1 MSAADRDRP
10 PDAFVHRID
19 RRFFYGWLMVAAG
32 ALILFASGPG
42 QSHTFGVFLTEVT
55 RDLRL
60 SHTEVSFAYGAATL
74 AAAFGLPFAGRHV
87 DRRGARRVLAVVSLL
102 LGGAAIAFGFVNGL
116 VVLALGFAAVRY
128 LGQGCLFLC
137 ANNVVA
143 QWFERRRGFALSLV
157 WLGFSASVALHPP
170 FAQWLIET
178 VGWREA
184 WLWLGLSSWALLLPV
199 LWLVRNRP
207 EDVGL
212 RPDGGPPL
220 EPEPAG
226 GAPSEPGPDLP
237 PGSADP
243 PASRDDGYCGR
254 DTSVPR
260 ESPGSG
266 PPASR
271 DDLQGPAAR
280 SDAPD
285 GARADA
291 NPPAPPRKA
300 GIGSEPAGPDDPAPS
315 RRAAAHPEIT
325 GLTLRQAL
333 RTSAFWIIAG
343 GLSLIA
349 LLMTGLFFHQVAIF
363 QLRGLDTHV
372 ATRVFAI
379 TALVSVVSAPV
390 LGRIMD
396 RAPSRLVFA
405 GALVVMATALAALR
419 LVDDVATAVA
429 YALVFGL
436 ANASMQVNVGYL
448 WADYFGRR
456 RLGSIQGSG
465 QTALIVGASL
475 GPLPFSL
482 SLDLTG
488 DYSAALVGSAALTV
502 LAALIAAV
510 FLRYPSRPTS
520 APGLGTRPA

>member
-1 MSAADRDRP
+1 MTAADRVSDT
-10 PDAFVHRID
+10 FVRRID
-19 RRFFYGWLMVAAG
+19 RRFFFGWLMVAAG

-42 QSHTFGVFLTEVT
+42 QSHTFGVFLTEVA

-74 AAAFGLPFAGRHV
+74 AAAFGLPLAGRHV
-87 DRRGARRVLAVVSLL
+87 DRRGARRVLAVVSIL
-102 LGGAAIAFGFVNGL
+102 LGFAAIAFGFVNGL

-128 LGQGCLFLC
+128 FGQGCLFLC

-184 WLWLGLSSWALLLPV
+184 WLWLGLSSWALLFPV

-212 RPDGGPPL
+212 RPDGGP
-220 EPEPAG
+220 AG
-226 GAPSEPGPDLP
+226 GAPPEPWTDPRPGAASPATSRVGPH
-237 PGSADP
+237 
-243 PASRDDGYCGR
+243 
-254 DTSVPR
+254 
-260 ESPGSG
+260 E
-266 PPASR
+266 
-271 DDLQGPAAR
+271 PAAR
-280 SDAPD
+280 SEVDV
-285 GARADA
+285 GVGADA
-291 NPPAPPRKA
+291 GAGADAHPLREAGTSSGAAGSASSPRA
-300 GIGSEPAGPDDPAPS
+300 EP
-315 RRAAAHPEIT
+315 PEIT

-333 RTSAFWIIAG
+333 RTSAFWIVAA

-372 ATRVFAI
+372 ATRVFAMTAI
-379 TALVSVVSAPV
+379 TSVVSAPV

-405 GALVVMATALAALR
+405 GALCVMAAALLALH
-419 LVDDVATAVA
+419 LVHDVTTAVT
-429 YALVFGL
+429 YAIVFGL

-482 SLDLTG
+482 SRDLTG
-488 DYSAALVGSAALTV
+488 DYSAALVGSAVLSV
-502 LAALIAAV
+502 LAALAAAA
-510 FLRYPSRPTS
+510 FLRYPHPHRRPGSRPGRADPT
-520 APGLGTRPA
+520 

>member
-1 MSAADRDRP
+1 MSAADRDRA

-74 AAAFGLPFAGRHV
+74 AAAFGLPFAGRYV

-212 RPDGGPPL
+212 RPDGGP
-220 EPEPAG
+220 EPEPEPGG
-226 GAPSEPGPDLP
+226 GAPTKPDPDL
-237 PGSADP
+237 
-243 PASRDDGYCGR
+243 
-254 DTSVPR
+254 
-260 ESPGSG
+260 SPGSG
-266 PPASR
+266 PA
-271 DDLQGPAAR
+271 
-280 SDAPD
+280 
-285 GARADA
+285 
-291 NPPAPPRKA
+291 
-300 GIGSEPAGPDDPAPS
+300 EPDDPAPS
-315 RRAAAHPEIT
+315 RRAAVHTEIT

-405 GALVVMATALAALR
+405 GALIVMATALAALH

-448 WADYFGRR
+448 WADYFGRQ

-502 LAALIAAV
+502 LAALTAAL
-510 FLRYPSRPTS
+510 FLRYPSWPAS
-520 APGLGTRPA
+520 ASGLGTRPA

>member
-1 MSAADRDRP
+1 MTTADRASDP
-10 PDAFVHRID
+10 FVRRVD
-19 RRFFYGWLMVAAG
+19 RRFFFGWLMVAAG
-32 ALILFASGPG
+32 ALVLFASGPG
-42 QSHTFGVFLTEVT
+42 QSHTFGVFLTEVA

-74 AAAFGLPFAGRHV
+74 AAAFGLPFAGRRV

-102 LGGAAIAFGFVNGL
+102 LGFAAIAFGFVNGL

-128 LGQGCLFLC
+128 FGQGCLFLC
-137 ANNVVA
+137 ANNIVA

-184 WLWLGLSSWALLLPV
+184 WLWLGLSSWALLFPV

-212 RPDGGPPL
+212 RPDGGPT
-220 EPEPAG
+220 G
-226 GAPSEPGPDLP
+226 GATEGAPPDPHTNPP
-237 PGSADP
+237 PGGAGP
-243 PASRDDGYCGR
+243 AASRVEPR
-254 DTSVPR
+254 D
-260 ESPGSG
+260 
-266 PPASR
+266 
-271 DDLQGPAAR
+271 PAAR
-280 SDAPD
+280 SETDVGAGANGSAGAHPLREAGTGAGAAGSDAS
-285 GARADA
+285 
-291 NPPAPPRKA
+291 PR
-300 GIGSEPAGPDDPAPS
+300 SEP
-315 RRAAAHPEIT
+315 PET
-325 GLTLRQAL
+325 AGLTLRQAL
-333 RTSAFWIIAG
+333 RTSAFWIVAA

-379 TALVSVVSAPV
+379 TALTSVVSAPV

-405 GALVVMATALAALR
+405 GALCVMAAALLALH
-419 LVDDVATAVA
+419 LVHDVTTSVA
-429 YALVFGL
+429 YAIVFGL

-488 DYSAALVGSAALTV
+488 DYSAALVGSAVLTV
-502 LAALIAAV
+502 LAALTAAA
-510 FLRYPSRPTS
+510 FLRYPGPHRRPGS
-520 APGLGTRPA
+520 GPDRPDPT

>member
-1 MSAADRDRP
+1 MSAAERDRP

-212 RPDGGPPL
+212 RPDGGPP
-220 EPEPAG
+220 PEPGG
-226 GAPSEPGPDLP
+226 GALSGAHPDLP
-237 PGSADP
+237 PGSAGP

-260 ESPGSG
+260 ESSDSG
-266 PPASR
+266 P
-271 DDLQGPAAR
+271 
-280 SDAPD
+280 
-285 GARADA
+285 AD
-291 NPPAPPRKA
+291 P
-300 GIGSEPAGPDDPAPS
+300 GDPAPS

-405 GALVVMATALAALR
+405 GALVVMAAALAALR
-419 LVDDVATAVA
+419 LVDDIATAIA

-502 LAALIAAV
+502 LAALTAAV
-510 FLRYPSRPTS
+510 FLRYPSRPAS

>member
-10 PDAFVHRID
+10 PDTFVHRID

-212 RPDGGPPL
+212 RPDGGP
-220 EPEPAG
+220 EPEPELAG
-226 GAPSEPGPDLP
+226 GPPSEPHLDLP
-237 PGSADP
+237 
-243 PASRDDGYCGR
+243 
-254 DTSVPR
+254 
-260 ESPGSG
+260 PGSG

-271 DDLQGPAAR
+271 DDPRAPAER
-280 SDAPD
+280 SGEPSSAS
-285 GARADA
+285 ADA
-291 NPPAPPRKA
+291 EPPAPPRKA
-300 GIGSEPAGPDDPAPS
+300 GTGSEPAGPDDPAPS
-315 RRAAAHPEIT
+315 PRAAAHPEIT

-333 RTSAFWIIAG
+333 RTPAFWIIAG

-405 GALVVMATALAALR
+405 GALVVMAAALAALH
-419 LVDDVATAVA
+419 LVNDVATAIA

-502 LAALIAAV
+502 LAALTAAL

-520 APGLGTRPA
+520 APRLGTRPA

>member
-1 MSAADRDRP
+1 MTAADRVSDT
-10 PDAFVHRID
+10 FVRRID
-19 RRFFYGWLMVAAG
+19 RRFFFGWLMVAAG

-42 QSHTFGVFLTEVT
+42 QSHTFGVFLTEVA

-87 DRRGARRVLAVVSLL
+87 DRRGARRVLAIVSIL
-102 LGGAAIAFGFVNGL
+102 LGFAAIAFGFVNGL

-128 LGQGCLFLC
+128 FGQGCLFLC
-137 ANNVVA
+137 ANNIVA

-184 WLWLGLSSWALLLPV
+184 WLWLGLSTWALLFPV

-212 RPDGGPPL
+212 RPDGGPS
-220 EPEPAG
+220 PEPWTDPRP
-226 GAPSEPGPDLP
+226 GAASPATSRVEPHD
-237 PGSADP
+237 
-243 PASRDDGYCGR
+243 
-254 DTSVPR
+254 
-260 ESPGSG
+260 
-266 PPASR
+266 
-271 DDLQGPAAR
+271 PAAR
-280 SDAPD
+280 SEADV
-285 GARADA
+285 GASADA
-291 NPPAPPRKA
+291 NLLREAETASGASAGSGASPR
-300 GIGSEPAGPDDPAPS
+300 SDP
-315 RRAAAHPEIT
+315 PEIT

-333 RTSAFWIIAG
+333 RTSAFWIVAA

-372 ATRVFAI
+372 ATSVFAI
-379 TALVSVVSAPV
+379 TAITSVVSAPV

-405 GALVVMATALAALR
+405 GALVVMAAALLTLH
-419 LVDDVATAVA
+419 LVHDVTTSVT
-429 YALVFGL
+429 YAIVFGL

-482 SLDLTG
+482 SRDLTG
-488 DYSAALVGSAALTV
+488 DYSAALVGSAVLSV
-502 LAALIAAV
+502 LAALAAAA
-510 FLRYPSRPTS
+510 FLRYPHPHRRPGSRPGRADPT
-520 APGLGTRPA
+520 

>member
-1 MSAADRDRP
+1 MTAADRASDP
-10 PDAFVHRID
+10 FVRRVD
-19 RRFFYGWLMVAAG
+19 RRFFFGWLMVAAG
-32 ALILFASGPG
+32 ALVLFASGPG
-42 QSHTFGVFLTEVT
+42 QSHTFGVFLTEVA

-74 AAAFGLPFAGRHV
+74 AAAFGLPFAGRRV

-102 LGGAAIAFGFVNGL
+102 LGFAAIAFGFVNGL

-128 LGQGCLFLC
+128 FGQGCLFLC
-137 ANNVVA
+137 ANNIVA

-184 WLWLGLSSWALLLPV
+184 WLWLGLSSWALLFPV

-212 RPDGGPPL
+212 RPDGGAP
-220 EPEPAG
+220 PEPPTDPPPG
-226 GAPSEPGPDLP
+226 GAGAN
-237 PGSADP
+237 GS
-243 PASRDDGYCGR
+243 
-254 DTSVPR
+254 
-260 ESPGSG
+260 
-266 PPASR
+266 
-271 DDLQGPAAR
+271 
-280 SDAPD
+280 
-285 GARADA
+285 
-291 NPPAPPRKA
+291 
-300 GIGSEPAGPDDPAPS
+300 
-315 RRAAAHPEIT
+315 AAAHPLREAGMGSGAT
-325 GLTLRQAL
+325 GSDASPRSGPPETAGLTLRQAL
-333 RTSAFWIIAG
+333 RTSAFWIVAA

-379 TALVSVVSAPV
+379 TAITSVVSAPV

-405 GALVVMATALAALR
+405 GALCVMAAALLALH
-419 LVDDVATAVA
+419 LVHDVTTSVA
-429 YALVFGL
+429 YAIVFGL

-488 DYSAALVGSAALTV
+488 DYSAALVGSAVLTV
-502 LAALIAAV
+502 LAALTAAA
-510 FLRYPSRPTS
+510 FLRYPGPHRRPGS
-520 APGLGTRPA
+520 GPGRPGPT